1 MKKIRLFV
9 MFYMVKFFERIG
21 DNMYLNIRVELK
33 KKENQV
39 VSDKLRGMYKRYF
52 KFRARQIKIKKSTTS
67 VLLLLFSSCWS

>member
-9 MFYMVKFFERIG
+9 MFYMVKFFEKIG

-39 VSDKLRGMYKRYF
+39 VSDKLINKR
-52 KFRARQIKIKKSTTS
+52 RNDH
-67 VLLLLFSSCWS
+67 VLLT

>member
-39 VSDKLRGMYKRYF
+39 VSDKLKGMYKRYF
-52 KFRARQIKIKKSTTS
+52 KFRARQIKMEKKY
-67 VLLLLFSSCWS
+67 LDLALHI

>member
-9 MFYMVKFFERIG
+9 MFYMVKLFERIG

-52 KFRARQIKIKKSTTS
+52 KFRAKQIKMEKKY
-67 VLLLLFSSCWS
+67 LDLALHI

>member
-9 MFYMVKFFERIG
+9 MFYMVKLFEKIG

-52 KFRARQIKIKKSTTS
+52 KFRARQIKMEKKY
-67 VLLLLFSSCWS
+67 LDLALHI